1 VTRAVVLAILP
12 SLALWPQGQSVFRAE
27 VDLVAVPCVVTD
39 QRGVAVTG
47 LGREDFRVYDNGVR
61 QDIRNLWLDKDVPLA
76 LGAIVDVSESQSRWI
91 AAHRADVDRFLDR
104 ILRPRDRAFVVEVN
118 RNVILRSELIGSA
131 HGVGHV
137 LAVGAGEPLGEPCP
151 TLRGRSLC
159 GGTALWNAVYAAA
172 HWKLRSLQGSKALLI
187 LSDGDDTGS
196 THSLNQAVEEAQGSD
211 AIVYAIR
218 YSNSAT
224 APSTTQPADGLSR
237 LAGETGGVVF
247 DPPGTGYGE
256 ILSRIEAD
264 LRSRYILG
272 FHPSATGNPR
282 HQLNVEVTRPGLTV
296 RARQEY
302 FDAR

>member
-1 VTRAVVLAILP
+1 
-12 SLALWPQGQSVFRAE
+12 
-27 VDLVAVPCVVTD
+27 
-39 QRGVAVTG
+39 VAVTG